1 MDCSLAESHYA
12 KNEGLFSGGSGGGHP
27 IGEDHED
34 QDLYVDQDQGQD
46 EMIKRKRTRMSI
58 YYIVPHQVATPARLL
73 TSWTKKTARAR

>member
-34 QDLYVDQDQGQD
+34 QDLYICGS
-46 EMIKRKRTRMSI
+46 RSG
-58 YYIVPHQVATPARLL
+58 
-73 TSWTKKTARAR
+73 SG

>member
-46 EMIKRKRTRMSI
+46 DMIKRMMF
-58 YYIVPHQVATPARLL
+58 
-73 TSWTKKTARAR
+73 W